1 MRAHLIRRAVASI
14 LEQAGVR
21 ATPIVVVNGTTRDPG
36 LIAELAADARIRLLR
51 RDEPG
56 LPAALT
62 AGLAAV
68 DTEWVA
74 TLDDDDRLLP
84 GALARRVALLSA
96 LPDADVLV
104 TGAIWDRDGV
114 ETLQVPDPAAVMR
127 DPLRAFFRRNWLAPG
142 SWLAR
147 TTAVG
152 PGLFDGMP
160 PNLECTFLA
169 LRFAL
174 QYRMRYDPEPTVV
187 YHPATPGAASQT
199 ASHLE
204 GQPAAHRALLALPLP
219 DWARREVRR
228 RVRQASQAVSLN
240 RLEQGDLRGAW
251 EWHRRTLREPG
262 GWRHLPFTR
271 RLAAAWLAAA
281 MHRMSA
287 RRAGGAD

>member
-1 MRAHLIRRAVASI
+1 MRAHLVRRALASV
-14 LEQAGVR
+14 LDQSGVR
-21 ATPIVVVNGTTRDPG
+21 ATAVVVVNGTARDAA
-36 LIAELAADARIRLLR
+36 LQAELAADRRITLLQ
-51 RDEPG
+51 RDEAG
-56 LPAALT
+56 LPAALA
-62 AGLAAV
+62 AGLGAV

-84 GALARRVALLSA
+84 GALARRVALLA
-96 LPDADVLV
+96 ATPEVDVIV

-114 ETLQVPDPAAVMR
+114 ETLQVADGAAVVR
-127 DPLRAFFRRNWLAPG
+127 DPVRAFFRRNWLAPG

-147 TTAVG
+147 TAAVR

-219 DWARREVRR
+219 GWARHEVKR
-228 RVRQASQAVSLN
+228 RVRQASHTVSLD
-240 RLEQGDLRGAW
+240 RLERGDLRGAW

-262 GWRHLPFTR
+262 GWRHLPYAR

-281 MHRMSA
+281 L
-287 RRAGGAD
+287 RRGTSRTAQGAK